1 MDRLIYTSMSG
12 AVAAMQRQ
20 SVLASNLANA
30 STPGFRAELTNFRA
44 MPLKTDGPTTRVFAV
59 EGGSGQLNTP
69 GAAQRTERNLDLF
82 ATGNAWFA
90 VQGLDG
96 LEAYSRAGS
105 LSVTAEGTLVNSQGL
120 QMLDDGGAP
129 IVVPTGGELSVSAE
143 GQVSVMQDGQPGS
156 PLGTLKLV
164 TPSAEAPLQRGLDGL
179 FRSADG
185 QALAVDPQAR
195 LEAGAIEG
203 SNVNSVEAMV
213 AMIQAARQF
222 EAQMR
227 LIQSAETND
236 KTAAQ
241 LLSLN

>member
-44 MPLKTDGPTTRVFAV
+44 VPQKSDGPTTRVFAV
-59 EGGSGQLNTP
+59 EGASGQLNTP

-96 LEAYSRAGS
+96 LEGYSRAGS

-129 IVVPTGGELSVSAE
+129 IVVPAGGELSVSAE
-143 GQVSVMQDGQPGS
+143 GQVSVLQDGQPAS

-185 QALAVDPQAR
+185 QALAADPQAR
-195 LEAGAIEG
+195 VESGAIEG